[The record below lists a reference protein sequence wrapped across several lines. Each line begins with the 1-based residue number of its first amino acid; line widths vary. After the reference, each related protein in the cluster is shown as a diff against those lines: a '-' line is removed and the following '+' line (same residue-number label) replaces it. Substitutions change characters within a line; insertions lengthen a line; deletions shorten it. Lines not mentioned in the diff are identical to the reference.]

1 MLRDVLPAP
10 EVPQLRV
17 PPELRAAIARTGKA
31 ILLVEDDALVSQAIG
46 HLFESLQLPVLIAAD
61 ARAARDVS
69 AQAFVAACDVR
80 LPGATSGLEL
90 AIELQTRLG
99 MPCLLMTGET
109 GVEIRA
115 AAQSNGLQLLI
126 KPIKPQALL
135 DGLAALCAALEP
147 ARRKLTALK

>member
-1 MLRDVLPAP
+1 MPRRLVPVPDVPP
-10 EVPQLRV
+10 LRV
-17 PPELRAAIARTGKA
+17 PPALRAAIARTGKA

-61 ARAARDVS
+61 ARAARIVS
-69 AQAFVAACDVR
+69 ERAFVAACDVR
-80 LPGATSGLEL
+80 LPGDTSGLEL
-90 AIELQTRLG
+90 AIELQTRLA

-115 AAQSNGLQLLI
+115 AARLNGLRLLI

-135 DGLAALCAALEP
+135 DGLDDLCAAVEP
-147 ARRKLTALK
+147 EFQKFGAI